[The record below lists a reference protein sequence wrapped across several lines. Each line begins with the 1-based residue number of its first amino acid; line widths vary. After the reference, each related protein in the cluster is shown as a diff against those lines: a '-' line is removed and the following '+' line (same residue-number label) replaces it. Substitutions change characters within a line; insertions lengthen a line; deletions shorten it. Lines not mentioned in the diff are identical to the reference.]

1 MIVRVSNYSEA
12 YGIRAR
18 YAKDVRQLA
27 GRGDYYDVTEFV
39 NRNIVRELELSPED
53 ELIDIGCGDGCLLRM
68 AKSVGLTKMCGLTAS
83 FEEAERLKHLELNIQ
98 QGLTDSLPF
107 PDWSGSVV
115 VCNSV
120 LLIVPRKKIST
131 SLKEI
136 ARVAK
141 PGARVFIGEIPKQ
154 PELADVP
161 RHQTVRAMLFYLL
174 RTRGL
179 RTFVGMLRRISFSAI
194 KGVPIILNSAP
205 VIEFYAEPDEFIR
218 MAAACGL
225 KLERFYPHR
234 DLDEFG
240 NVRVLNN
247 RMDYLFR
254 KAS

>member
-18 YAKDVRQLA
+18 YAKDLRQLA
-27 GRGDYYDVTEFV
+27 GRGEYYDITEFV
-39 NRNIVRELELSPED
+39 NRNILRELELAAED
-53 ELIDIGCGDGCLLRM
+53 QLIDIGCGDGCLLRM
-68 AKSVGLTKMCGLTAS
+68 AKSIGLTRVCGLTAS
-83 FEEAERLKHLELNIQ
+83 VEEAERLNHLELDIQ
-98 QGLTDSLPF
+98 QGFTDSLPL
-107 PDWSGSVV
+107 PDGSGSVV

-120 LLIVPRKKIST
+120 LLIVPRERIST

-141 PGARVFIGEIPKQ
+141 PGARVFIGEIPKL
-154 PELADVP
+154 PELADLP
-161 RHQTVRAMLFYLL
+161 RHQTVRGMLLYLL

-179 RTFVGMLRRISFSAI
+179 RTFVGMLRRITFSAI

-205 VIEFYAEPDEFIR
+205 VIEFYAQPDEFIQ
-218 MAAACGL
+218 MAAASGL
-225 KLERFYPHR
+225 RLERFYPHR